1 MMVSRMT
8 TELFLADLAANTDKQ
23 NKARLDYAQ
32 KLSDLRDEYDEEIA
46 SIRAREQQALDEF
59 HDAREEFES
68 SEEKYKDDCQ
78 QLRRERNEEWH
89 KYNEERA
96 KAKND
101 WATKNQ
107 DIQSDRHK
115 IFERYREAGG
125 VLSGAEAELLHPG
138 WKKDKKGGVSDE
150 DK

>member
-1 MMVSRMT
+1 MMENKMT
-8 TELFLADLAANTDKQ
+8 TEQFLADLAANTDKL
-23 NKARLDYAQ
+23 NKARIDYAQ

-46 SIRAREQQALDEF
+46 SIQARESQALDEF

-78 QLRRERNEEWH
+78 QQRRERNEEWH
-89 KYNEERA
+89 KYNEDRA

-107 DIQSDRHK
+107 DIQSERHR
-115 IFERYREAGG
+115 IFEKYRDSGG
-125 VLSGAEAELLHPG
+125 VLTGAEEGLLHPG
-138 WKKDKKGGVSDE
+138 WTKDKKGGVSDE
-150 DK
+150 EK

>member
-1 MMVSRMT
+1 MENKMT
-8 TELFLADLAANTDKQ
+8 TEQFLADLVANTVKL

-32 KLSDLRDEYDEEIA
+32 KLSELRDNYDEELD
-46 SIRAREQQALDEF
+46 SIQARERQALDEL

-68 SEEKYKDDCQ
+68 SEEKYNIDCQ

-107 DIQSDRHK
+107 DIQSERHR
-115 IFERYREAGG
+115 IFEKYRDSGG
-125 VLSGAEAELLHPG
+125 VLTGAEEGLLHPG
-138 WKKDKKGGVSDE
+138 WTKDKKGGVSDE
-150 DK
+150 EK

>member
-1 MMVSRMT
+1 MMENKMT
-8 TELFLADLAANTDKQ
+8 TEQFLADLAANTDKL
-23 NKARLDYAQ
+23 NKARIDYAQ

-46 SIRAREQQALDEF
+46 SIQARESQALDEL

-89 KYNEERA
+89 KYNEDRA

-107 DIQSDRHK
+107 DIQSERHQHSAYP
-115 IFERYREAGG
+115 E
-125 VLSGAEAELLHPG
+125 
-138 WKKDKKGGVSDE
+138 
-150 DK
+150 

>member
-1 MMVSRMT
+1 MMENKMT
-8 TELFLADLAANTDKQ
+8 TEQFLADLAANTDKQ

-46 SIRAREQQALDEF
+46 SIQARKQQALDEF

-68 SEEKYKDDCQ
+68 SEEKYKDDCL

-101 WATKNQ
+101 WATKYQ
-107 DIQSDRHK
+107 DIQS
-115 IFERYREAGG
+115 ERRRICEKYRDSGG
-125 VLSGAEAELLHPG
+125 LLTGAEEGLLHPG
-138 WKKDKKGGVSDE
+138 WTKDKKGGVSDE
-150 DK
+150 

>member
-8 TELFLADLAANTDKQ
+8 TEQFLADLVANTVKL

-32 KLSDLRDEYDEEIA
+32 KLSELRDNYDEELD
-46 SIRAREQQALDEF
+46 SIQARERQALDEL

-68 SEEKYKDDCQ
+68 SEEKYKIDYQ
-78 QLRRERNEEWH
+78 GLRRERNMVGRE
-89 KYNEERA
+89 YNEEKA

-107 DIQSDRHK
+107 DIQNERHR
-115 IFERYREAGG
+115 IFEKYREAGG
-125 VLSGAEAELLHPG
+125 YLREQ
-138 WKKDKKGGVSDE
+138 KKDSCTQAGPKTRKE
-150 DK
+150 E

>member
-1 MMVSRMT
+1 MMENKMT
-8 TELFLADLAANTDKQ
+8 TEQFLADLAANTDKQ

-107 DIQSDRHK
+107 DIQNERHRL
-115 IFERYREAGG
+115 FERYREAG
-125 VLSGAEAELLHPG
+125 VLTGAEEGLLHPG
-138 WKKDKKGGVSDE
+138 WTKDKKGGVSDE
-150 DK
+150 

>member
-1 MMVSRMT
+1 MMENKMT
-8 TELFLADLAANTDKQ
+8 TEQFLADLVANTVKL

-32 KLSDLRDEYDEEIA
+32 KLSELRDNYDEELD
-46 SIRAREQQALDEF
+46 SIQARERQALDEL

-68 SEEKYKDDCQ
+68 SEEKYNIDCQ
-78 QLRRERNEEWH
+78 RLRRERNEEGR
-89 KYNEERA
+89 KYNEEKV

-107 DIQSDRHK
+107 DIQNERHR

-125 VLSGAEAELLHPG
+125 GTYGSRRRTPAPRLDQRQERRSER
-138 WKKDKKGGVSDE
+138 
-150 DK
+150 

>member
-1 MMVSRMT
+1 MMENKMT
-8 TELFLADLAANTDKQ
+8 TEQFLADLAANTDKL

-78 QLRRERNEEWH
+78 QLRRERNEEGR
-89 KYNEERA
+89 KYNEEKV

-101 WATKNQ
+101 WTTKNQ
-107 DIQSDRHK
+107 DIQNERHRL
-115 IFERYREAGG
+115 FERYREAGG
-125 VLSGAEAELLHPG
+125 YFREQKQNSCTQAGPKTRKEE
-138 WKKDKKGGVSDE
+138 
-150 DK
+150 

>member
-1 MMVSRMT
+1 MENKMT
-8 TELFLADLAANTDKQ
+8 TEQFLADLAANTDKL
-23 NKARLDYAQ
+23 NKARIDYAQ

-46 SIRAREQQALDEF
+46 SIQARESQALDEF

-89 KYNEERA
+89 KYNEDRA

-107 DIQSDRHK
+107 DIQNERHR
-115 IFERYREAGG
+115 IFEKYRDSGG
-125 VLSGAEAELLHPG
+125 VLTGAEEGLLHPG
-138 WKKDKKGGVSDE
+138 WTKDKKGGVSDE
-150 DK
+150 EK

>member
-1 MMVSRMT
+1 MVSRMT

-68 SEEKYKDDCQ
+68 SKEKYKDDCQ

-125 VLSGAEAELLHPG
+125 GTFGSRSRTPAPRL
-138 WKKDKKGGVSDE
+138 D
-150 DK
+150 

>member
-1 MMVSRMT
+1 MMENKMT
-8 TELFLADLAANTDKQ
+8 TEQFLADLAANTDKL
-23 NKARLDYAQ
+23 NKARIDYAQ

-46 SIRAREQQALDEF
+46 SIQARESQALDEF

-89 KYNEERA
+89 KYNEDRA

-107 DIQSDRHK
+107 DIQNERHR
-115 IFERYREAGG
+115 IFEKYRDSGG
-125 VLSGAEAELLHPG
+125 VLTGAEEGLLHPG
-138 WKKDKKGGVSDE
+138 WTKDKKGGVSDE
-150 DK
+150 EK

>member
-1 MMVSRMT
+1 MMENKMT
-8 TELFLADLAANTDKQ
+8 TELFLADLAANTDKL

-46 SIRAREQQALDEF
+46 SIRAREQQALDEL

-107 DIQSDRHK
+107 DIQSERHL
-115 IFERYREAGG
+115 IFEKYRDSGG
-125 VLSGAEAELLHPG
+125 VLSGAEEGLLHPG
-138 WKKDKKGGVSDE
+138 WTKDKKGGVSDE
-150 DK
+150 EK

>member
-1 MMVSRMT
+1 MVSRMT

-68 SEEKYKDDCQ
+68 SEEKYKDDCL

-125 VLSGAEAELLHPG
+125 VLTGAEEGLLHPG
-138 WKKDKKGGVSDE
+138 WTKDKKGGVSDE
-150 DK
+150 KE

>member
-1 MMVSRMT
+1 MVSRMT

-68 SEEKYKDDCQ
+68 SEEKYKDDCL

-125 VLSGAEAELLHPG
+125 VLTGAEEGLLHPG
-138 WKKDKKGGVSDE
+138 WTKDKKGGVSDE